1 MPIRRLLFLL
11 VLMVPILLGIPAI
24 AAEPSSPQVA
34 PSWQA
39 CFTPGEDCTG
49 LIVRQLYAA
58 QKTVL
63 VQAYSFTSEPIAREL
78 ADAHRRGVEVHVIL
92 DKSNRTEKY
101 SAADFLAHA
110 GIAVLIDS
118 EHRIA
123 HNKVMVIDGETVIT
137 GSFNFTKAAQLDNA
151 ENVLVI
157 HSQELAKRYS
167 ENWQRHARHSEPYG
181 GHGQ

>member
-1 MPIRRLLFLL
+1 MPNRRLLFLL
-11 VLMVPILLGIPAI
+11 ALMVPMLLGITAI
-24 AAEPSSPQVA
+24 AAE

-49 LIVRQLYAA
+49 LIVRQLHAA
-58 QKTVL
+58 QKTIL

-78 ADAHRRGVEVHVIL
+78 ADAHRRGAEVRVIL

-101 SAADFLAHA
+101 SAADFLDHA

-118 EHRIA
+118 EHKIA

-151 ENVLVI
+151 ENVLVV
-157 HSQELAKRYS
+157 HDAELARHYQ
-167 ENWQRHARHSEPYG
+167 ENWEQHGAHSEAYTG
-181 GHGQ
+181 RGQ

>member
-1 MPIRRLLFLL
+1 M
-11 VLMVPILLGIPAI
+11 
-24 AAEPSSPQVA
+24 
-34 PSWQA
+34 
-39 CFTPGEDCTG
+39 
-49 LIVRQLYAA
+49 
-58 QKTVL
+58 
-63 VQAYSFTSEPIAREL
+63 
-78 ADAHRRGVEVHVIL
+78 IL

>member
-1 MPIRRLLFLL
+1 MPSRRLLLLLALL
-11 VLMVPILLGIPAI
+11 VSAGLLSGFPAS
-24 AAEPSSPQVA
+24 ATEVTPA
-34 PSWQA
+34 WQA

-49 LIVRQLYAA
+49 LILRQLHAA
-58 QKTVL
+58 RKTIL

-78 ADAHRRGVEVHVIL
+78 ADAHRRGVEVRVIL

-101 SAADFLAHA
+101 SASDFLAHA

-123 HNKVMVIDGETVIT
+123 HNKVMVIDGETIIT

-157 HSQELAKRYS
+157 HSQKLARRYQD
-167 ENWQRHARHSEPYG
+167 NWQRHAAHSEPYTG
-181 GHGQ
+181 RGQ